1 MNGKRNIGL
10 KMIFRRTNGS
20 LAGNGSRLGEVG
32 DFEKLSL
39 KFITNVK

>member
-1 MNGKRNIGL
+1 MTMLFQNYFTK
-10 KMIFRRTNGS
+10 TS
-20 LAGNGSRLGEVG
+20 LEALNSIAPNGSRLGEVV